1 MEATRKEYKRTAF
14 ILAMIFLLG
23 ITLMMLLMS
32 LANPN
37 PPFPPEVLESVTLD
51 YSGGGSSS
59 SASSES
65 VTTDQSSTDQ
75 PDDPAITHDDPD
87 SPVVKPDKPVTN
99 GNSNSGNESTS
110 NDNPTPFDNNGLF
123 NGNGNGND
131 NNNTGGSGGGNGPD
145 MGPGNHT
152 GPMGSGRGLRSKPSQ
167 DHNQHAGVVMVKIYV
182 KRDGKVDKDRT
193 QVLYDD
199 SRTTSTYQDHYK
211 DAIKLANKFVY
222 DAITGGNKLDTKIIK
237 IEFRVS

>member
-23 ITLMMLLMS
+23 ITLMLLLMS

-59 SASSES
+59 SASSENT
-65 VTTDQSSTDQ
+65 TTDQSSTNQ

-87 SPVVKPDKPVTN
+87 SPVVKPDKPVTT
-99 GNSNSGNESTS
+99 GNSNSGNESNE
-110 NDNPTPFDNNGLF
+110 NDNPNPFETNGLF

-131 NNNTGGSGGGNGPD
+131 PNDTGGAGGGLGPTD
-145 MGPGNHT
+145 GRGNT
-152 GPMGSGRGLRSKPSQ
+152 VGAMGSGRGLRSKPSQ
-167 DHNQHAGVVMVKIYV
+167 DHNQHSGVVMVKIYV
-182 KRDGKVDKDRT
+182 KRDGTVDKDRT
-193 QVLYDD
+193 KVLYDD
-199 SRTTSTYQDHYK
+199 SRTTSTHQTHYK
-211 DAIKLANKFVY
+211 DAIKLANKFIY
-222 DAITGGNKLDTKIIK
+222 DAITGGNKLDTKTIK
-237 IEFRVS
+237 IEFKVS